1 MSSASERAAHRRA
14 TWRGGVVRSFAEAE
28 EADLDFWANASP
40 DDRMEAMTQLLFEA
54 ATLGSDRE
62 APPWRFMAGHG

>member
-1 MSSASERAAHRRA
+1 
-14 TWRGGVVRSFAEAE
+14 
-28 EADLDFWANASP
+28 
-40 DDRMEAMTQLLFEA
+40 MEAMTQLLFEA